1 MVLLVIYSGGTMVKR
16 LREKLI
22 VSLVVTLFRS
32 GCARVLLSAALL
44 LGPVSATLGQDGGP
58 PLQIGPLGPAGV
70 PATLFPAPRRPVA
83 GIVSEEWSTEEARDR
98 DGEAERV
105 MTFLG
110 VRPGMV
116 VADLG
121 AGAGYYT
128 VRLARRVGPAGRVL
142 AEDVMPA
149 YLWKLQQRINQEHLG
164 NVTLGLG
171 EPHDPRLPFR
181 SVDLVL
187 MVHMY
192 HEVAQPY
199 GLLFNL
205 LPALRP
211 GARVAVID
219 LDQPTERHGTP
230 RALLLCEF
238 HSLGF
243 RQTHWGWLRGN
254 IEYLALFE
262 PPAQPPRHETIEP
275 CAP

>member
-1 MVLLVIYSGGTMVKR
+1 MVFQKATRILSCHVH
-16 LREKLI
+16 
-22 VSLVVTLFRS
+22 
-32 GCARVLLSAALL
+32 ALLSAILL
-44 LGPVSATLGQDGGP
+44 LGPLAASFAQEDGQSF
-58 PLQIGPLGPAGV
+58 QIGPLGPPGV
-70 PATLFPAPRRPVA
+70 PANLFPVPHRPVA
-83 GIVSEEWSTEEARDR
+83 GIVSEEWSSEEARDR
-98 DGEAERV
+98 DGEAEQV
-105 MTFLG
+105 LNFLG
-110 VRPGMV
+110 VGPGMT

-128 VRLARRVGPAGRVL
+128 IRLARRVGSTGRVL

-149 YLWKLQQRINQEHLG
+149 YLGKLQQRVNQEHLG
-164 NVTLGLG
+164 NVTLVLG

-219 LDQPTERHGTP
+219 LDQPTEQHGTP
-230 RALLLCEF
+230 RAVLLCEF

-243 RQTHWGWLRGN
+243 RQTHWG
-254 IEYLALFE
+254 
-262 PPAQPPRHETIEP
+262 
-275 CAP
+275 

>member
-1 MVLLVIYSGGTMVKR
+1 MMPAAAVCASCRTRFLLFAV
-16 LREKLI
+16 
-22 VSLVVTLFRS
+22 
-32 GCARVLLSAALL
+32 LL
-44 LGPVSATLGQDGGP
+44 LGSSSTSPGQGTEQP
-58 PLQIGPLGPAGV
+58 SPIRPLGPPGV
-70 PATLFPAPRRPVA
+70 QAQFFPSPHRPVA
-83 GIVSEEWSTEEARDR
+83 GIVAEEWATEEARDR
-98 DGEAERV
+98 DGEAEQI
-105 MTFLG
+105 MNFLAVG
-110 VRPGMV
+110 PGMT

-128 VRLARRVGPAGRVL
+128 VRLAKRVGPAGRVL
-142 AEDVMPA
+142 AEDVVPA
-149 YLWKLQQRINQEHLG
+149 YLGKLQERVRREHLD
-164 NVTLGLG
+164 NVTLVLG

-219 LDQPTERHGTP
+219 LDQPTEQHGTP
-230 RALLLCEF
+230 HLLLLCEF

-243 RQTHWGWLRGN
+243 RQTHWGWMRGKS
-254 IEYLALFE
+254 EYFALFE
-262 PPAQPPRHETIEP
+262 PPAQPPKYEAIVP
-275 CAP
+275 CSQ

>member
-1 MVLLVIYSGGTMVKR
+1 MLPAAIRASCRARFLLFAV
-16 LREKLI
+16 
-22 VSLVVTLFRS
+22 
-32 GCARVLLSAALL
+32 LL
-44 LGPVSATLGQDGGP
+44 LGSSSASLGQGTEQP
-58 PLQIGPLGPAGV
+58 SQIRPFGPAGV
-70 PATLFPAPRRPVA
+70 PAQFFPLPRRPVA
-83 GIVSEEWSTEEARDR
+83 GIVAEEWATEEARDR
-98 DGEAERV
+98 DGEAEQI
-105 MTFLG
+105 MNFLG
-110 VRPGMV
+110 VGPGMS

-128 VRLARRVGPAGRVL
+128 VRLAKRVGPAGRVL
-142 AEDVMPA
+142 AEDVVPA
-149 YLWKLQQRINQEHLG
+149 YLAKLQERVSREHLD
-164 NVTLGLG
+164 NVTLVLG

-219 LDQPTERHGTP
+219 LDQSTEQHGTP
-230 RALLLCEF
+230 HLLLLCEF

-243 RQTHWGWLRGN
+243 RQTHWGWMRGKS
-254 IEYLALFE
+254 EYFALFE
-262 PPAQPPRHETIEP
+262 SPAQPPKHEAIVP
-275 CAP
+275 CSQ